1 MKTLQ
6 KNDLR
11 VQDWRLDQ
19 KLKDSTRGSPFTRS
33 PFNRTM
39 EYEQMN
45 IKTLKKI
52 RESRTAV
59 NDKSDKVHAQIV
71 RRKVNQWVSSEY
83 LSEQQIEEGL
93 SFHDLCIFLF
103 MIKMSRG
110 YEDERLIL

>member
-1 MKTLQ
+1 
-6 KNDLR
+6 
-11 VQDWRLDQ
+11 
-19 KLKDSTRGSPFTRS
+19 
-33 PFNRTM
+33 
-39 EYEQMN
+39 MN

-110 YEDERLIL
+110 YEDERLILQIFLMFMNRADDFGRYGVLSPEDEQIEHAKMS